1 MPTIQRAGTPPSAAQ
16 RKYLKERI
24 EEISR
29 NARSKRYSLQSLD
42 EKHEPRDIVA
52 ARKRIERYNQKRA
65 EQNKDVIKRL
75 KLDKDHVETAQAI
88 ARKAMLFG
96 TAEQA
101 LAAVEE
107 FHKKYPFDDE

>member
-1 MPTIQRAGTPPSAAQ
+1 MPTIQRPPTAAQ

-65 EQNKDVIKRL
+65 EQNKNEIKRL
-75 KLDKDHVETAQAI
+75 KLDKNHVESAQAI
-88 ARKAMLFG
+88 AQKALLFG
-96 TAEQA
+96 TAMQA
-101 LAAVEE
+101 LIAVEE
-107 FHKKYPFDDE
+107 FRRKYPYDGE